1 MDHFSKLGIDL
12 FYSSGSA
19 NATSASDTFPLK
31 YPPPPAAIT
40 TNCLPLFL
48 PMYVIGVA
56 CALASRSAVHSCSP
70 VFASNPRKRL
80 SVVAPIN
87 TTPPAVTIEP
97 PRLSVPVI
105 VFNPST
111 TPSGTFQA
119 ISPLFT
125 STALSVP
132 QGGFWHGHWFWSQK
146 RAYSPSLDPLRYCSG
161 ASAACGSI
169 APTAPNSFALTNKYP
184 EARSKEAPDQFPPPN
199 VPGTTK
205 VILRP

>member
-19 NATSASDTFPLK
+19 NATRVSDTFPLK
-31 YPPPPAAIT
+31 NPPPPAAIT
-40 TNCLPLFL
+40 TNCLPVFL
-48 PMYVIGVA
+48 PMYVIGLA
-56 CALASRSAVHSCSP
+56 CALASRVAAHSCSP
-70 VFASNPRKRL
+70 VFASNPRKR
-80 SVVAPIN
+80 SSTVAPIN

-97 PRLSVPVI
+97 PRFGVPVV
-105 VFNPST
+105 VFSSST

-132 QGGFWHGHWFWSQK
+132 QGGFWHGHWCSSQK
-146 RAYSPSLDPLRYCSG
+146 RAYSPSLDARRYCSG

-169 APTAPNSFALTNKYP
+169 APMAPNSLALTNKQP
-184 EARSKEAPDQFPPPN
+184 EPRSKEAPDQFAPPN
-199 VPGTTK
+199 VPGTTN
-205 VILRP
+205 VILGP

>member
-1 MDHFSKLGIDL
+1 
-12 FYSSGSA
+12 
-19 NATSASDTFPLK
+19 
-31 YPPPPAAIT
+31 
-40 TNCLPLFL
+40 
-48 PMYVIGVA
+48 MYVIGVA

-97 PRLSVPVI
+97 PRLGVPVI

-146 RAYSPSLDPLRYCSG
+146 RAYSPSLDARRYFTG
-161 ASAACGSI
+161 ASTVCGSI
-169 APTAPNSFALTNKYP
+169 APMAPNSFALTFFYHDTAST
-184 EARSKEAPDQFPPPN
+184 EISTLSLHDALPD
-199 VPGTTK
+199 
-205 VILRP
+205 